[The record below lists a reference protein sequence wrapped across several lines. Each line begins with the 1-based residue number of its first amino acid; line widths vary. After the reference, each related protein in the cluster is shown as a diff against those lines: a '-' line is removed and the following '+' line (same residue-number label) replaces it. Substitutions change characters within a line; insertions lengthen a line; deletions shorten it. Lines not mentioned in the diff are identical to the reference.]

1 MVENEKVKQNLKEGI
16 NQDLVELN
24 NLSVEPEDESLRL
37 KNLTV
42 KVKLLES
49 IDKMDLEQQKID
61 NQKSENDRRM
71 SIEESKVANE
81 STRIENDYNLKMEE
95 FTFKREELK
104 FKTSQLEQD
113 MKQFELDCETR
124 VKEAKW
130 GALWHGI
137 GEALGISRFMLWRHD
152 RKNMYKSE
160 CVIQHKEMN
169 VVTPT
174 QKEINKE
181 YADLIRKEIK

>member
-1 MVENEKVKQNLKEGI
+1 MTEKELQNLK
-16 NQDLVELN
+16 DVLVNDELTIIS
-24 NLSVEPEDESLRL
+24 NLEMDEEQKAEKL
-37 KNLTV
+37 KNL
-42 KVKLLES
+42 KASMS
-49 IDKMDLEQQKID
+49 IVLAAEKSAQEQQKID
-61 NQKSENDRRM
+61 NLKRENERKLD
-71 SIEESKVANE
+71 IEDLKASNE
-81 STRIENDYNLKMEE
+81 STRIENDYKLRMEE
-95 FTFKREELK
+95 FTYKREELK
-104 FKTSQLEQD
+104 FKGQQLEQD

-152 RKNMYKSE
+152 RKNMYRSE